1 LRAGIMQPYYFPYA
15 GYISLLKHVDIFVLF
30 DVVQF
35 IHHGWIERNRILKP
49 KEGWQYIQVPL
60 VKHSRE
66 TKILD
71 IKIRNTENWQERT
84 LAQLVHYKKRAPH
97 YAHVIE
103 LLKELYSDDYEDIT
117 SLNKAALEAVC
128 RYLGINTPIVILS
141 KSDIQY
147 EEAEAPGLWAL
158 NLCKSMEGI
167 DEYWNLSGGIEYFDR
182 DAYEN
187 NGIKLQF
194 HKINLLPYNQRRGC
208 FEPGLSI
215 LDMMMFLSK
224 DEINQHL
231 DTFDLI

>member
-84 LAQLVHYKKRAPH
+84 FAQLVHYKKRAPH

-103 LLKELYSDDYEDIT
+103 LLKELYSHDYEDIT
-117 SLNKAALEAVC
+117 SLNKAASKLFAV
-128 RYLGINTPIVILS
+128 T
-141 KSDIQY
+141 
-147 EEAEAPGLWAL
+147 WA
-158 NLCKSMEGI
+158 
-167 DEYWNLSGGIEYFDR
+167 
-182 DAYEN
+182 
-187 NGIKLQF
+187 
-194 HKINLLPYNQRRGC
+194 
-208 FEPGLSI
+208 SI
-215 LDMMMFLSK
+215 LRSSFSVNPTYNMKRLKLPDCG
-224 DEINQHL
+224 HL
-231 DTFDLI
+231 IFVRAWRGLMNIGTFPEELNILIGMHMRTMASSSNSIR